1 MKINIDTDLNI
12 YEIIIDSKKINFSE
26 VNNLQ
31 INPSLYS
38 SCLISDVPIG
48 NTDYCKRARTYEIPM
63 FYNVS
68 FEIKNYRVETY
79 IDGVLFKEYTK
90 KDNK

>member
-12 YEIIIDSKKINFSE
+12 YEIIIDGKKINFSE
-26 VNNLQ
+26 INNLQ
-31 INPSLYS
+31 ISPSLYS
-38 SCLISDVPIG
+38 SRLISDVPIG
-48 NTDYCKRARTYEIPM
+48 NTDYCKQARTYETPM
-63 FYNVS
+63 FYNVN

-79 IDGVLFKEYTK
+79 IDGVLLKEYTK